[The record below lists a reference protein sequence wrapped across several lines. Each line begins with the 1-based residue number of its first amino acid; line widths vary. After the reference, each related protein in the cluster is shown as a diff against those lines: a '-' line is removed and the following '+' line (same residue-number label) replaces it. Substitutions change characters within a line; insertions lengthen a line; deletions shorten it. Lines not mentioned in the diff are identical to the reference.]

1 MLAPFA
7 NAVHQVFLPLV
18 EATTDPAKL
27 RVLLERCGVAVP
39 DVDAAMAADFADAL
53 GLQGEFVVLTAYE
66 ETSNLAEIL
75 GLIEAASTCYTR
87 LKDLVSGDA
96 SIDVSALP
104 APLDDPAAAPALFQQ
119 ILDTLVSAYVADSL
133 PPLNSLLLLS
143 GIRTRYEPGPIYWAK
158 VPEMFDDPGG
168 VLADAYGWGKT
179 LDLGQIDA
187 AIAGVSDLLPLPLER
202 RVPRDA
208 LTTSYWPEGAPPDVY
223 EYVLSVARL
232 NQTIDGVPV
241 SGEFGLVLMAV
252 PQQTAATPS
261 GLLLAPMAAAAL
273 THTITLGGGWTL
285 DLTAGADLTGVVG
298 LALVPTPA
306 PNPNDPDSRAG
317 LMVEP
322 TTGAGDFEVD
332 FLLRGSPKPDQ
343 PWGFGGNGGP
353 RLDLHGV
360 AFGLGIEGS
369 ATDAVPKLTIAV
381 EAPGGGPGLTVSL
394 ADPEADGFMGWIL
407 GDEAG
412 VELSFQI
419 EITPEGFRVVG
430 GLGMELSIPIDRQF
444 GPLYLARA
452 DVGLGVQLGEQ
463 LGLRAQATV
472 TGNVE
477 IGPLVL
483 VADGL
488 GVALVVEAAPDG
500 EGLFGATDLR
510 FALVPPTAFGASFKS
525 EIVTGGGYVEITPP
539 RYSGILDLQVLA
551 VGITVVGVVDAA
563 VAGAPPETP
572 RFSLYLSVL
581 TEFTPIPLAF
591 GFTLNGVGGI
601 VAFNRTM
608 DTAALV
614 DGLFAG
620 DLDHILYPEDPVAD
634 APQIL
639 ASIDAFFPVQQGAT
653 TFGPVVRIGWGVPVT
668 LVTIDLGVI
677 ISFPDLAIVLIGK
690 VHVALP
696 DEDVPLLELNAQ
708 VLGIVDFSGPTIMIL
723 ASIQDSQI
731 LGIQLSG
738 DFAVYLDL
746 GSRPYF
752 LFSVGGTHPDWVA
765 PAGLPPALLELE
777 NLGATI
783 VLSDSVF
790 IRVGGYFALTSNT
803 VQFGGGLYFEAS
815 TKFLFTTYYA
825 VGTFEVHVLI
835 IFNPFR
841 IKARL
846 RAGLEVRTDKKVL
859 LGVLF
864 TAGFEGPRPWYA
876 NGGAEFKFFGVN
888 VNFPVEIG
896 SRAQAVIAPP
906 ADVAGELAAALDHED
921 AWRLRA
927 ATEDASATDAI
938 TWKTYASD
946 VTAPLRPQDAVEVSQ
961 SVVPLNQTIEKYG
974 EAVPS
979 GADHFEIGSTT
990 LGGRAVEVEIVTE
1003 VFAPSI
1009 FFEMTR
1015 AERLTAA
1022 SFETFDAGVS
1032 FGGGASTGSGHEAT
1046 VSIAHEQKV
1055 VGTTGRGGR
1064 AQSVQ
1069 LPPERLTTVTR
1080 DLTAR
1085 IATIGPSLELIRR

>member
-7 NAVHQVFLPLV
+7 NAVHQVFMPLV

-27 RVLLERCGVAVP
+27 KVLLERCGVALP
-39 DVDAAMAADFADAL
+39 SVDAAMASDFADAL
-53 GLQGEFVVLTAYE
+53 GLQEEFVALTGYE
-66 ETSNLAEIL
+66 ETSNLTDVL
-75 GLIEAASTCYTR
+75 NLIEAASTCYTR

-96 SIDVSALP
+96 IIDVSALP
-104 APLDDPAAAPALFQQ
+104 APLNDPAAIPALFQQ

-133 PPLNSLLLLS
+133 PPLNTLLLLS
-143 GIRTRYEPGPIYWAK
+143 GIRTRYEPGPIYWARI
-158 VPEMFDDPGG
+158 PELFDDPGG
-168 VLADAYGWGKT
+168 VLAEAYGWGKS
-179 LDLGQIDA
+179 LNLGQVDA
-187 AIAGVSDLLPLPLER
+187 ALAGISDLLPLPLER
-202 RVPRDA
+202 RSPRDA
-208 LTTSYWPEGAPPDVY
+208 LINSYWPGGAPPDVY
-223 EYVLSVARL
+223 EYVLTLAQLNETVA
-232 NQTIDGVPV
+232 GVPV

-252 PQQTAATPS
+252 PGQESVPS
-261 GLLLAPMAAAAL
+261 GLLLAPMAASAL
-273 THTITLGGGWTL
+273 THTTDLGGGWTL
-285 DLTAGADLTGVVG
+285 DLAAGADLTGVVG
-298 LALVPTPA
+298 LALTPS
-306 PNPNDPDSRAG
+306 PPPDPASRSG
-317 LMVEP
+317 VSIEP
-322 TTGAGDFEVD
+322 TTGSGDFEVD
-332 FLLRGSPKPDQ
+332 FLVRGRPPPDR
-343 PWGFGGNGGP
+343 PWGFGGSGEP

-360 AFGLGIEGS
+360 SFGLSIEGS
-369 ATDAVPKLTIAV
+369 AVNAVPKLIIAV
-381 EAPGGGPGLTVSL
+381 ESPEGGPGLTVSL
-394 ADPEADGFMGWIL
+394 ADPDADGFMGWIL
-407 GDEAG
+407 GDEAA
-412 VELSFQI
+412 VEVSVRL
-419 EITPEGFRVVG
+419 EITPDGCRIVG
-430 GLGMELSIPIDRQF
+430 GLGMEFSIPIDRQF
-444 GPLYLARA
+444 GPLYLERA
-452 DVGLGVQLGEQ
+452 DVGLSVQLGASN
-463 LGLRAQATV
+463 GLRAAATV

-477 IGPLVL
+477 IGPLLL
-483 VADGL
+483 VADGI

-500 EGLFGATDLR
+500 DGLFGATDLR

-563 VAGAPPETP
+563 VAHAPPETP

-608 DTAALV
+608 DTGALV
-614 DGLFAG
+614 DGLFSG
-620 DLDHILYPEDPVAD
+620 ELDHILYPDDPVAD

-639 ASIDAFFPVQQGAT
+639 ASIDAFFPVQEGAT
-653 TFGPVVRIGWGVPVT
+653 TFGPVVRLGWGVPLT

-677 ISFPDLAIVLIGK
+677 ISFPDLAIVLIGR

-696 DEDVPLLELNAQ
+696 DEEHALLELNAQ
-708 VLGIVDFSGPTIMIL
+708 VLGIVDFAGPTIMIL

-738 DFAVYLDL
+738 DFAAYLDL
-746 GSRPYF
+746 GPRPYF

-777 NLGATI
+777 HLGATI

-790 IRVGGYFALTSNT
+790 LRVGGYFALTSNT
-803 VQFGGGLYFEAS
+803 VQFGGELYFEAS

-825 VGTFEVHVLI
+825 VGTFEVHVLVV
-835 IFNPFR
+835 FNPFR

-906 ADVAGELAAALDHED
+906 ADVAAELAAALDHDD
-921 AWRLRA
+921 AWRTVA
-927 ATEDASATDAI
+927 ATDGASTTDAI
-938 TWKTYASD
+938 TWKTFASD
-946 VTAPLRPQDAVEVSQ
+946 VTAPLRPHDAVEVSQ

-974 EAVPS
+974 EGVPA

-990 LGGRAVEVEIVTE
+990 LSGRAVTVEIVTE

-1009 FFEMTR
+1009 FFEMTK
-1015 AERLTAA
+1015 AERLTAP
-1022 SFETFDAGVS
+1022 SFETFDAGVR
-1032 FGGGASTGSGHEAT
+1032 FGGGASTGLEHVAS

-1055 VGTTGRGGR
+1055 VGTIGRGGR
-1064 AQSVQ
+1064 LQNVQ
-1069 LPPERLTTVTR
+1069 LPAQRLGAPTHN
-1080 DLTAR
+1080 LTAR
-1085 IATIGPSLELIRR
+1085 IAAVGPTLELIRR